1 MITLDEALKIVLSTS
16 YELGTEK
23 VDLLHSPGRVLAE
36 EVISD
41 MDMPPFDKSAMDG
54 FACRREDLENDL
66 EVIETIAAGQH
77 PVHSIGENQCAR
89 IMTGAM
95 VPGGADVVIKV
106 EETESLP
113 GGKIRFTGEKTQA
126 NIALKGE
133 DIQSAEVVLR
143 KGTWIKPQHI
153 AVMASVGC
161 TRPSV
166 YRQPRIAIIST
177 GDEIVEPWEKPGPTQ
192 IRNSNSYQLYGQV
205 LLAGAIPE
213 YIGIAPDEEETSYR
227 MMEKALRDNDILLLT
242 GGVSMG
248 DFDFIPGVIEK
259 LGATVLFK
267 TIAVQPGKP
276 TVFATLNN
284 KRIFGLPGN
293 PVSSYNIFLL
303 LVKPLILALMGGE
316 HRPCPD
322 RLPLGQDYTRRKSD
336 RMSWVP
342 VKISSEGKIYPM
354 EYHGSAHVH
363 SLAGAD
369 AIAGIPVGLKEIKA
383 GDLLDVRLI

>member
-1 MITLDEALKIVLSTS
+1 
-16 YELGTEK
+16 
-23 VDLLHSPGRVLAE
+23 
-36 EVISD
+36 
-41 MDMPPFDKSAMDG
+41 
-54 FACRREDLENDL
+54 
-66 EVIETIAAGQH
+66 VIETIAAGQH

-95 VPGGADVVIKV
+95 VPAGADCVIKIEDTV
-106 EETESLP
+106 VSNNH
-113 GGKIRFTGEKTQA
+113 KVRFIGEQTRS
-126 NIALKGE
+126 NIAGKGE
-133 DIQSAEVVLR
+133 DIRAGETVLK
-143 KGTWIKPQHI
+143 KGGFVKPQHV
-153 AVMASVGC
+153 AVMASAGC
-161 TRPSV
+161 TRPLV
-166 YRQPRIAIIST
+166 YHQPRIAIIST

-227 MMEKALRDNDILLLT
+227 MMEKALWDNDILLLT

-276 TVFATLNN
+276 TVFATLNK

-303 LVKPLILALMGGE
+303 LVQPLILALMGGE

-322 RLPLGQDYTRRKSD
+322 RLPLGQDYTRKKSD

-342 VKISSEGKIYPM
+342 VKISSEGKIYPL

-369 AIAGIPVGLKEIKA
+369 AIAGIPAGLKEIKA